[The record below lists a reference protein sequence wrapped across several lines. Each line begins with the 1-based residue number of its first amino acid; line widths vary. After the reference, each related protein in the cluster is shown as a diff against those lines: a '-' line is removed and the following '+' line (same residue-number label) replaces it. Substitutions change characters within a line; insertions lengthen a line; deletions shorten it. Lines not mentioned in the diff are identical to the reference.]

1 MFSNSLRLAALT
13 LATALAAL
21 LFTGCSSTNV
31 ASKAGTPEF
40 YWAAAKQS
48 YAAGDYLATVEQL
61 DHLTD
66 NRNEY
71 TARAL
76 PWSLV
81 LTTGLATGY
90 MDVADSY
97 ARGARANPGS
107 AAAFRRKA
115 TEYRN
120 LANPIALQ
128 AARLAEKLDQLPP
141 GSIALTFGR
150 PRGNLAPSPV
160 LYKIAAGLRVTDA
173 EAEAAPA
180 QALER
185 NVLLAACQAV
195 GAPNDSAKASDI
207 LSHASTITP
216 RAAFAGAMAE
226 MMERVAALYDRRG
239 LDLPDKLAIVQ
250 ERAKSLHAASE
261 QVGPAMVVKVSGR

>member
-1 MFSNSLRLAALT
+1 MFANSLRQAALT
-13 LATALAAL
+13 LATVLAAM
-21 LFTGCSSTNV
+21 LFTSCSTTSV
-31 ASKAGTPEF
+31 ASKAGTPDF

-61 DHLTD
+61 DHLVD

-71 TARAL
+71 TARAV

-81 LTTGLATGY
+81 LTTGLAAGY
-90 MDVADSY
+90 IDIADSY
-97 ARGARANPGS
+97 ARGARANLAN
-107 AAAFRRKA
+107 AAVFRRKA
-115 TEYRN
+115 SEYRN
-120 LANPIALQ
+120 LANPLAQQ
-128 AARLAEKLDQLPP
+128 AARLVEKLDQLPP
-141 GSIALTFGR
+141 GSIALSFGR
-150 PRGNLAPSPV
+150 PRGNIAPSPV
-160 LYKIAAGLRVTDA
+160 LYKIAAGFRVTDA
-173 EAEAAPA
+173 EAEAAPS

-195 GAPNDSAKASDI
+195 GSPNDSAKASDI

-226 MMERVAALYDRRG
+226 MLDKVAGLYDRRS

-250 ERAKSLHAASE
+250 AKAKSLRATAE